1 MPKLKGDLMLLLACA
16 IACAA
21 VVSAR
26 GQSLAEKEL
35 PGIVRRLAS
44 RDYAIREAAQSELER
59 FTVPD
64 LDLLRMTE
72 LKEAD
77 PEVKARLKAKIT
89 SLEVYAALHPKP
101 LSVDLKNATT
111 EELEAVING
120 QLAGHPVAIQDGTAS
135 RPWITLKAENLPL
148 WEILDKIDETR
159 ALTLPTA
166 QPENVAYVVQIL
178 STTPAKAERLQV
190 FDGIALTHRLQ
201 GASFTGEWELYCVVH
216 SDPRVRFT
224 SRAGEL
230 RIDRFVGEN
239 GRVVVPQPKAPLE
252 MRGAGLSSI
261 FSLRSRFGPGEGM
274 RDFRELHG
282 AVVGEIAVET
292 QVHTVDLTAKWDTP
306 IETAAGTLL
315 VKKDADGNFAVSLGA
330 NTAAV
335 DGTPVAKKQIQL
347 KTFTEGRRLPVEFIS
362 TVAPFNG
369 TLLANRNRNVAASLQ
384 VTVVSKAHPVAIPVV
399 IRNTPPEAKPAPGT
413 P

>member
-120 QLAGHPVAIQDGTAS
+120 
-135 RPWITLKAENLPL
+135 
-148 WEILDKIDETR
+148 
-159 ALTLPTA
+159 
-166 QPENVAYVVQIL
+166 
-178 STTPAKAERLQV
+178 
-190 FDGIALTHRLQ
+190 
-201 GASFTGEWELYCVVH
+201 
-216 SDPRVRFT
+216 
-224 SRAGEL
+224 
-230 RIDRFVGEN
+230 
-239 GRVVVPQPKAPLE
+239 
-252 MRGAGLSSI
+252 
-261 FSLRSRFGPGEGM
+261 
-274 RDFRELHG
+274 
-282 AVVGEIAVET
+282 
-292 QVHTVDLTAKWDTP
+292 
-306 IETAAGTLL
+306 
-315 VKKDADGNFAVSLGA
+315 
-330 NTAAV
+330 
-335 DGTPVAKKQIQL
+335 
-347 KTFTEGRRLPVEFIS
+347 
-362 TVAPFNG
+362 
-369 TLLANRNRNVAASLQ
+369 
-384 VTVVSKAHPVAIPVV
+384 
-399 IRNTPPEAKPAPGT
+399 
-413 P
+413 